1 MPSLTVLDLV
11 LAAVMLISGFLAMIR
26 GLTRE
31 LLSIAAWIAAA
42 GAAGITYFFY
52 KEEIKQLVPIQPEI
66 AAIGGVSALV
76 FLVVLIVV
84 SLLTIKVGDWVLDS
98 SIGALDR
105 TLGLLFGLARGMI
118 LVGIIFWFFIKFTD
132 DKAVPTLSR
141 MPIHATRLNGPVTSW
156 KKSVTISRLKLWVF
170 LAKVKQ
176 RTNRNRSQM
185 IEMG

>member
-1 MPSLTVLDLV
+1 MPSLTILDLV

-31 LLSIAAWIAAA
+31 ILSIAAWIAAA
-42 GAAGITYFFY
+42 AAAGITYFFY
-52 KEEIKQLVPIQPEI
+52 QEEIKQLVPIQPEI
-66 AAIGGVSALV
+66 AAIGGVAALV

-132 DKAVPTLSR
+132 DKSRPEFIENAYSRDAIQWTSEKLERVGQNFAVK
-141 MPIHATRLNGPVTSW
+141 I
-156 KKSVTISRLKLWVF
+156 
-170 LAKVKQ
+170 
-176 RTNRNRSQM
+176 
-185 IEMG
+185 MGILGKGEQEDPDQQ

>member
-11 LAAVMLISGFLAMIR
+11 LAAVMLISGFLAMLR

-42 GAAGITYFFY
+42 AAAAITYFFY
-52 KEEIKQLVPIQPEI
+52 QEEIKQLAPDGLPDI
-66 AAIGGVSALV
+66 AVIGGAAGIV
-76 FLVVLIVV
+76 FLVVLIIV

-132 DKAVPTLSR
+132 DKSRPDFIEDAYSRDAIEWTSDKLEKVGHRFAVK
-141 MPIHATRLNGPVTSW
+141 I
-156 KKSVTISRLKLWVF
+156 
-170 LAKVKQ
+170 
-176 RTNRNRSQM
+176 
-185 IEMG
+185 MGILGKGEPEEEQQ

>member
-31 LLSIAAWIAAA
+31 ILSIAAWIAAA

-52 KEEIKQLVPIQPEI
+52 QEEIKQLVPIQPEI
-66 AAIGGVSALV
+66 AAIGGVTALV
-76 FLVVLIVV
+76 FLVVLIIV

-132 DKAVPTLSR
+132 DKSRPDFIEDAYSRDAIEWTSDKLEKVGHRFAVK
-141 MPIHATRLNGPVTSW
+141 I
-156 KKSVTISRLKLWVF
+156 
-170 LAKVKQ
+170 
-176 RTNRNRSQM
+176 
-185 IEMG
+185 MGVLGKGDPEEEQQ

>member
-52 KEEIKQLVPIQPEI
+52 QEEIKQLVPIQPEI

-132 DKAVPTLSR
+132 DKSRPDFIEDAYSRDAIEWTSDKLEKVGHNFAVK
-141 MPIHATRLNGPVTSW
+141 I
-156 KKSVTISRLKLWVF
+156 
-170 LAKVKQ
+170 
-176 RTNRNRSQM
+176 
-185 IEMG
+185 MGVLGKGEPEDEQQ

>member
-11 LAAVMLISGFLAMIR
+11 LAAVMLISGFLAMLR

-42 GAAGITYFFY
+42 GAAAFTYFFY
-52 KEEIKQLVPIQPEI
+52 QEEIKQLVPIQPEI
-66 AAIGGVSALV
+66 AAVGGVAALV

-84 SLLTIKVGDWVLDS
+84 SLLTIKIGDWVLDS

-105 TLGLLFGLARGMI
+105 TLGLLFGLARGMV

-132 DKAVPTLSR
+132 DKSRPNFIEDAYSRDAIEWTSEKLEKVGHRFAVK
-141 MPIHATRLNGPVTSW
+141 I
-156 KKSVTISRLKLWVF
+156 
-170 LAKVKQ
+170 
-176 RTNRNRSQM
+176 
-185 IEMG
+185 MGVLGKDEPEQTE

>member
-1 MPSLTVLDLV
+1 MPTLTILDLV
-11 LAAVMLISGFLAMIR
+11 LAGVMLISGFLAMIR

-31 LLSIAAWIAAA
+31 LLSIGAWIAAA
-42 GAAGITYFFY
+42 AAAGITYFY
-52 KEEIKQLVPIQPEI
+52 YQEEIKELVPIQPEI
-66 AAIGGVSALV
+66 AAVGGVVAVV

-132 DKAVPTLSR
+132 DKSR
-141 MPIHATRLNGPVTSW
+141 PEFIEDAYSRDAIQWTSDKLESVGQRVAEKFNGVLG
-156 KKSVTISRLKLWVF
+156 KSDIDR
-170 LAKVKQ
+170 
-176 RTNRNRSQM
+176 
-185 IEMG
+185 EDP

>member
-1 MPSLTVLDLV
+1 MPSLTILDLV

-31 LLSIAAWIAAA
+31 ILSIAAWIAAA
-42 GAAGITYFFY
+42 AAAGVTYFFY
-52 KEEIKQLVPIQPEI
+52 QEEIKQLVPIQPEI
-66 AAIGGVSALV
+66 AAIGGVAALV

-132 DKAVPTLSR
+132 DKSRPEFIENAYSRDAIQWTSDKLERVGQKFAVK
-141 MPIHATRLNGPVTSW
+141 I
-156 KKSVTISRLKLWVF
+156 
-170 LAKVKQ
+170 
-176 RTNRNRSQM
+176 
-185 IEMG
+185 MGVLGKGEPEDPDQQ

>member
-11 LAAVMLISGFLAMIR
+11 LAAVMIISGFLAMLR

-31 LLSIAAWIAAA
+31 LLSIAAWVAASAAA
-42 GAAGITYFFY
+42 GVTYFY
-52 KEEIKQLVPIQPEI
+52 YQEEIKQLVPIQPEI
-66 AAIGGVSALV
+66 AAVGGVTALV

-84 SLLTIKVGDWVLDS
+84 SLLTIKIGDWVLDS

-132 DKAVPTLSR
+132 DKSRPDFIENAYSRDYIQWTSDKLEQVGHKFAVK
-141 MPIHATRLNGPVTSW
+141 I
-156 KKSVTISRLKLWVF
+156 
-170 LAKVKQ
+170 
-176 RTNRNRSQM
+176 
-185 IEMG
+185 MGVLGKGQPEGEEQ